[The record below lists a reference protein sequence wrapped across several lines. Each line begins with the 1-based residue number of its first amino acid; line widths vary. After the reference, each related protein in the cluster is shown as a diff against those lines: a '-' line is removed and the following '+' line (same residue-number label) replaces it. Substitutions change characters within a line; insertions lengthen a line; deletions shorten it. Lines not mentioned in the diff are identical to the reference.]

1 MIATNM
7 KCLKT
12 VWKLI
17 ALVTV
22 VAIASSVSVTSEG
35 LITEE
40 MELLGKEGT
49 LRYGGMTEGQ
59 KKELFQKFAAKNSR
73 NVSENTFVA
82 TYWLI
87 MAAYIALITMI

>member
-7 KCLKT
+7 KCLKAM
-12 VWKLI
+12 WKLI

-40 MELLGKEGT
+40 MELLGLYAT
-49 LRYGGMTEGQ
+49 
-59 KKELFQKFAAKNSR
+59 
-73 NVSENTFVA
+73 VA
-82 TYWLI
+82 
-87 MAAYIALITMI
+87 